1 MGVAIPAIASAQVD
15 CPSTTL
21 RVDNDRPGS
30 GYSEVRPENWESRN
44 VNACAGTYRYLSRLI
59 GDGSR
64 RGAAVWQPTVPRD
77 GWYRVELSY
86 RATENRSSAARYIIS
101 GDDGAERTHVED
113 QRNGDAC
120 VRRDV
125 GEVFC
130 RVGGTCRLTL
140 DSQDGQSASA
150 DETVFTLIRCG
161 DAPAP
166 PEPPPPGA
174 CAGIAATPGFEVCEA
189 AETRCAGVFSNGAGC
204 AAFCAAAGMVCVA
217 RSGGEPGCM
226 EEPQSPVPCDT
237 DNGHASDWCVCER
250 PDPPPPAPVDAG
262 PPAPMMDAATEDTG
276 AADARST
283 SNDAA
288 RPQTSDAALDDAAA
302 APDAQGDDAAARGD
316 ASAADPADSPRYSG
330 ACQSGA
336 GAQVQQSGRGVWA
349 GLSLLVA
356 TVYRARRSHRRE
368 VTRSS

>member
-1 MGVAIPAIASAQVD
+1 MPDIASAQVD

-64 RGAAVWQPTVPRD
+64 RGAAIWQPAVPRD

-86 RATENRSSAARYIIS
+86 RATANRSSAARYILS
-101 GDDGAERTHVED
+101 GDDGAERTHIED

-130 RVGGTCRLTL
+130 RVGGACRLTL

-150 DETVFTLIRCG
+150 DETIFTLTRCG
-161 DAPAP
+161 DAPT
-166 PEPPPPGA
+166 PPPPPPQPGA
-174 CAGIAATPGFEVCEA
+174 CADIAATPGFEVCEA

-204 AAFCAAAGMVCVA
+204 AAYCAAGGMVCVT

-226 EEPQSPVPCDT
+226 AEPQSPIPCDA

-250 PDPPPPAPVDAG
+250 APAPPPAALDARPPAPPVDAR
-262 PPAPMMDAATEDTG
+262 PPAPPVDSALEDARP
-276 AADARST
+276 ADAS
-283 SNDAA
+283 
-288 RPQTSDAALDDAAA
+288 PQ
-302 APDAQGDDAAARGD
+302 PPGDDAVTRGD
-316 ASAADPADSPRYSG
+316 ATAPDPAEAPRYSG
-330 ACQSGA
+330 ACQSAA
-336 GAQVQQSGRGVWA
+336 GAQASQSGRALWA
-349 GLSLLVA
+349 GLSLIIA
-356 TVYRARRSHRRE
+356 TVYRARRSPRRE